1 MSSDDTPGQEPD
13 QSGGPH
19 YQIVD
24 RGKNTT
30 VQIGDD
36 NLHISVEFP
45 DDLPASA
52 IPTVHIFNNKS
63 ETAEGQVQNTAPS
76 KCKLYMLGESG
87 KAQTGSSNQTVSVNT
102 KRKGAGIERSTSQPR
117 TNLPQTVEAV
127 QEQEPTDK
135 SRGDLYEAI
144 PLKTEGSYTTNSTLD
159 LNAQTYRKQIAS
171 PEDGTGEDDGEM
183 AANVAQHTRG
193 SSSSHKYKKQ
203 HPQNTSQ
210 TNMSEPHHRSKKQ
223 DEDTSD
229 HFVTKS
235 SKMIASSTQTEGY
248 FGVGESGIYF
258 QEVHGAYIQCGPNNS
273 IVNIEVNKDF
283 LSTVKETGVLT
294 VRDATKPLLSFT
306 WKGNDEKGNEEVK
319 AGKSLWT
326 LQLKELFESMY
337 GEVLSLM
344 SHSLFSPIRKLIV
357 ETFEKYGAKMTGIFS
372 GSLLF
377 VFWHADEESAQ
388 SMVADKEVV
397 REMFHQLLLGMGKG
411 EIEFTLDAA
420 VDTSDSME
428 AETSGKVGG
437 GEEVD
442 ADPLASLPLDFD
454 TLIKTLKPS
463 IQQKADEDASKR
475 VKELK
480 EIEKRLQSME
490 TGFKWLHRNMNE
502 QIDSARGDM
511 EKDRKEI
518 REFTQTVLE
527 TLQKKEQEQPST
539 TEHMPSS
546 SPLEISQIL
555 SMKGNDWSSSAG
567 IHPQVQTEGMAYVVE
582 TMRSDPS
589 FTTKSTDKPTPAT
602 ERNESPSA
610 ASPEIAEEILKPPG
624 KEEHVPRHG
633 STAESSGGDTH
644 TISSRVEQP
653 SFEEEIA
660 SVDKSIPSKHNPP
673 PPRAKSMDTLLCLDV
688 SDSIG
693 LSGLEEVKQI
703 ANDFVDGIEDIAEQH
718 GLEENV
724 GVVSLGGGAK
734 VVQQLTNDYGAV
746 RDAIDDL
753 VCHGRSPMFEALM
766 VCVAAIKGRG
776 GVLSVGG
783 AHKIRPRIIFITDG
797 LASNESSETG
807 PDTPSTDHNTKIQ
820 LIRLVSEMTPK
831 KHSSTPHPVIW
842 IPVGEADRAF
852 LTSLSK
858 LGDGNIIE
866 SKDVPTLCTYYR
878 VQENIGRI
886 FMCVKNNSGDW
897 SNLNEAIE
905 AVAEAFIGN
914 MRPEEKN
921 AIIQEVKVKLER
933 NDTNDVD
940 DDPDGYDKIKELKD
954 LPSLG
959 SRVIRGPDWKYQD
972 QDVGGPGTVINHADD
987 HKLVWVLWDLND
999 KLCRYRFGFENKYD
1013 INVVEDKQRTLK
1025 EDELIEVGC
1034 RVRRGADWPYQN
1046 EDGGPGNTGVV
1057 IRKRKDNSVK
1067 VRWENGTIQPCRY
1080 ITQEG
1085 KFELEICLSDDPSHT
1100 SGQSGFSTSGIPLQ
1114 DDQEEPDM
1122 PTPEKPHM
1130 LWQWHDDPGQW
1141 RLYNRED
1148 NDKLTR
1154 EFTRKP
1160 AGSCILQKNGR
1171 SFRVLF
1177 GLMQEKDVDSG
1188 IRHDVKRL
1196 IVSDEERD
1204 EYIAKEISM
1213 NDGHFWT

>member
-1 MSSDDTPGQEPD
+1 
-13 QSGGPH
+13 
-19 YQIVD
+19 
-24 RGKNTT
+24 
-30 VQIGDD
+30 
-36 NLHISVEFP
+36 
-45 DDLPASA
+45 
-52 IPTVHIFNNKS
+52 
-63 ETAEGQVQNTAPS
+63 
-76 KCKLYMLGESG
+76 MLGENG
-87 KAQTGSSNQTVSVNT
+87 KAQTGSSNRTVSVTT
-102 KRKGAGIERSTSQPR
+102 KRKGARIERSTSQPR
-117 TNLPQTVEAV
+117 TSLPQTVEAV

-135 SRGDLYEAI
+135 SGSDLYEAI

-159 LNAQTYRKQIAS
+159 LNEQTYRKQIAS
-171 PEDGTGEDDGEM
+171 PEDGTGEDDGEL
-183 AANVAQHTRG
+183 AANVAEHTRE
-193 SSSSHKYKKQ
+193 SVSWHKYKKQ
-203 HPQNTSQ
+203 NPQNTSQ
-210 TNMSEPHHRSKKQ
+210 TNMSDSHHKSKKQ
-223 DEDTSD
+223 DEDTSG

-235 SKMIASSTQTEGY
+235 SKMKDSSTQTEGY

-258 QEVHGAYIQCGPNNS
+258 QEVHGPYIQCGPNNS

-283 LSTVKETGVLT
+283 LSTVKEAGVLT
-294 VRDATKPLLSFT
+294 VRDATKPLLSCT
-306 WKGNDEKGNEEVK
+306 WKGNDEKGNEAVK
-319 AGKSLWT
+319 AVKSLWT

-337 GEVLSLM
+337 GQVLSHF
-344 SHSLFSPIRKLIV
+344 SHNLFSPLRELIV
-357 ETFEKYGAKMTGIFS
+357 DIFKKYDAKLTGIFS

-388 SMVADKEVV
+388 SMVAGKEVV

-428 AETSGKVGG
+428 AAASGKVGG

-454 TLIKTLKPS
+454 PLIKTLKSS
-463 IQQKADEDASKR
+463 IQQKADKDASKR
-475 VKELK
+475 AKELK

-490 TGFKWLHRNMNE
+490 TGFKRLQHNMNE
-502 QIDSARGDM
+502 QLDSFRGDT
-511 EKDRKEI
+511 EKGRKEI

-527 TLQKKEQEQPST
+527 TVQKKEQEQPST
-539 TEHMPSS
+539 TGHMQSS
-546 SPLEISQIL
+546 SPLEISQFL

-610 ASPEIAEEILKPPG
+610 ASPEIAEEILKPQG

-644 TISSRVEQP
+644 TNSSRVEQP
-653 SFEEEIA
+653 SIEEEIA
-660 SVDKSIPSKHNPP
+660 SVDKSIPSKQVYEEAEQLLSSMNVASVGRSISSTEVRRLTESVAKALVDDNPP

-914 MRPEEKN
+914 MKPEEKN

-954 LPSLG
+954 LPPLG

-1013 INVVEDKQRTLK
+1013 INVVEDKPRTLK

-1034 RVRRGADWPYQN
+1034 RVKRGADWPYQN
-1046 EDGGPGNTGVV
+1046 EDGGPGKTGVV

-1085 KFELEICLSDDPSHT
+1085 KFELEICSSDDPSGT
-1100 SGQSGFSTSGIPLQ
+1100 SGQSGLSTSGIPLQ

-1196 IVSDEERD
+1196 VVSDEERD